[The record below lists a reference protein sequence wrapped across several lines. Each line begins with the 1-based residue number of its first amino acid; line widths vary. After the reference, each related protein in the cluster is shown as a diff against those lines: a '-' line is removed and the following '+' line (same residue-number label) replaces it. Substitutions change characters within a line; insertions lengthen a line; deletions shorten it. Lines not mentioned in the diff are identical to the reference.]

1 MFNLL
6 SREEINNMTA
16 DANYFLFGD
25 DEAIAVDTPEHD
37 DFLV

>member
-6 SREEINNMTA
+6 SREEINEMA
-16 DANYFLFGD
+16 SGANYFLFGD
-25 DEAIAVDTPEHD
+25 DEAIAVDTVEHD